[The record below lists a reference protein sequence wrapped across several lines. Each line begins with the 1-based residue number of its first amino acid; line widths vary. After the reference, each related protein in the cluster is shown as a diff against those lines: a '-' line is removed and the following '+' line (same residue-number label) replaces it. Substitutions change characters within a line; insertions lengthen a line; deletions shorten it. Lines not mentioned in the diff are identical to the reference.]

1 MSGLGEGQG
10 WGVVSDEMWHEMISE
25 TGRQG
30 LRGLE
35 DLVGS
40 SDLIL
45 HDMSYGTPLE
55 DFRKWV

>member
-1 MSGLGEGQG
+1 M
-10 WGVVSDEMWHEMISE
+10 VSDEMWHEMISE